1 MYIWSRGATNE
12 TLSKNLQFLSALYN
26 DLTYQSELCGESI
39 APQSEDRFESYKGVL
54 ISVETVRDFS
64 LQRKKRSVYM
74 LTN

>member
-1 MYIWSRGATNE
+1 MIARSNQWNPFKE
-12 TLSKNLQFLSALYN
+12 EDLQFLSALYN

-54 ISVETVRDFS
+54 ISVKTVWDFS

>member
-1 MYIWSRGATNE
+1 MIARSNQWNPFKE
-12 TLSKNLQFLSALYN
+12 EDLQFLSALYN

-64 LQRKKRSVYM
+64 LQRKKRSAYM